1 MLFPTVDFAIF
12 FVLVFLGHWLLNHL
26 AQPWKWFMI
35 AASYVF
41 YAWWDWR
48 FVLLLIGISV
58 LAQLGAIAVSRTR
71 TPRARL
77 VINGIAVAL
86 LLLPLAFFKYYG
98 FFAVNVTNTLA
109 SLGMEGSIPLLQV
122 VLPVGISFF
131 TFMAIAYV
139 VDVSRGDFEVA
150 GWTDAFLYL
159 SFFPHLVAGP
169 IVRPGELIPQ
179 LQERR
184 DERHVDV
191 AGAAWLILAGLF
203 KKVVVSSY
211 LATQIVDP
219 VFGDPSARSALD
231 ALFGIVGYAIV
242 IYADFSG
249 YTDIAIGIAKL
260 LGFRFPRNFDR
271 PYAAHSIQEFWR
283 RWHMT
288 LSRWLRDYLY
298 IPLGGNRRGERR
310 TIANVVATMIL
321 GGLWHGAAWTFVFW
335 GAFHGALIAADQW
348 RRRGTR
354 AEEQPDEEQPDE
366 ADEQRPE
373 RWFDGVRRCAVTF
386 ALVCVGWVFFRA
398 DSLETAF
405 ALLRRLVSGWF
416 TPTEFVNPL
425 VVVTIAGMLTLQFWP
440 RGLGLWLQS
449 GLSRL
454 KPAPLGFVLAL
465 ALLVIVILGPPGVA
479 PFIYFQF

>member
-1 MLFPTVDFAIF
+1 V
-12 FVLVFLGHWLLNHL
+12 V
-26 AQPWKWFMI
+26 
-35 AASYVF
+35 
-41 YAWWDWR
+41 
-48 FVLLLIGISV
+48 
-58 LAQLGAIAVSRTR
+58 
-71 TPRARL
+71 
-77 VINGIAVAL
+77 NGIAVTL

-109 SLGMEGSIPLLQV
+109 SLGVDSSIPLIQV

-139 VDVSRGDFEVA
+139 VDVFREDFEVA
-150 GWTDAFLYL
+150 SWTDTFLYL

-169 IVRPGELIPQ
+169 IVRPNELIPQ

-191 AGAAWLILAGLF
+191 AGAAWLILGGLF

-211 LATQIVDP
+211 LAAQIVDP
-219 VFGDPSARSALD
+219 VFGDPARRSAPD
-231 ALFGIVGYAIV
+231 ALFGILGYAIV

-249 YTDIAIGIAKL
+249 YTDIAIGVAKL
-260 LGFRFPRNFDR
+260 LGFQFPRNFDR
-271 PYAAHSIQEFWR
+271 PYAARSIQDFWR

-298 IPLGGNRRGERR
+298 IPLGGNRKGERR
-310 TIANVVATMIL
+310 TYLNVLVTMTL
-321 GGLWHGAAWTFVFW
+321 GGLWHGAAWTFVLW
-335 GAFHGALIAADQW
+335 GAFHGGLLALHQW
-348 RRRGTR
+348 RARRV
-354 AEEQPDEEQPDE
+354 AERTEGPLDVIRQH
-366 ADEQRPE
+366 A
-373 RWFDGVRRCAVTF
+373 ATF

-398 DSLETAF
+398 DSVETAF
-405 ALLRRLVSGWF
+405 SLLSRLLVGWT
-416 TPTEFVNPL
+416 TPTEFVTPL
-425 VVVTIAGMLTLQFWP
+425 VVLTIAAMLSFQFWP

-454 KPAPLGFVLAL
+454 KPVPLGFVFAVT
-465 ALLVIVILGPPGVA
+465 LLVIVILGPAGVA

>member
-12 FVLVFLGHWLLNHL
+12 FVLVFVGHWLLNHQSH
-26 AQPWKWFMI
+26 AWKWFMI
-35 AASYVF
+35 GASYVF
-41 YAWWDWR
+41 YAWWNWR
-48 FVLLLIGISV
+48 FVFLLAGVSF
-58 LAQLGAIAVSRTR
+58 LAQTGAIAVARTR
-71 TPRARL
+71 SPRSRL
-77 VINGIAVAL
+77 VVNGIAVVA

-98 FFAVNVTNTLA
+98 FFAVNVTNAFA
-109 SLGMEGSIPLLQV
+109 SLGLESTIPLIQV

-139 VDVSRGDFEVA
+139 VDVYRGDFEVA
-150 GWTDAFLYL
+150 SWTDAFLYL

-169 IVRPGELIPQ
+169 IVRPNELIPQ

-191 AGAAWLILAGLF
+191 AGAAWLILGGLF

-211 LATQIVDP
+211 LTTQIVDP
-219 VFGDPSARSALD
+219 VFGDPAQRSAPD
-231 ALFGIVGYAIV
+231 ALFGILGYAIV

-249 YTDIAIGIAKL
+249 YTDIAIGVAKL
-260 LGFRFPRNFDR
+260 LGFQFPRNFDR
-271 PYAAHSIQEFWR
+271 PYAARSIQEFWR

-298 IPLGGNRRGERR
+298 IPLGGNRRGGRR
-310 TIANVVATMIL
+310 TYLNIMITMVL

-335 GAFHGALIAADQW
+335 GAYHGGLLTAHQW
-348 RRRGTR
+348 RARRGTADAKVEDRKAGESEEGRLEGLRQR
-354 AEEQPDEEQPDE
+354 A
-366 ADEQRPE
+366 A
-373 RWFDGVRRCAVTF
+373 TF

-398 DSLETAF
+398 DSMETAF
-405 ALLRRLVSGWF
+405 SLLRRLLTGWW
-416 TPTEFVNPL
+416 TPSESLTPL
-425 VVVTIAGMLTLQFWP
+425 VVITIAGMLALQFWP
-440 RGLGLWLQS
+440 RGFGLWLQS

-454 KPAPLGFVLAL
+454 KPAPLGIVLAL
-465 ALLVIVILGPPGVA
+465 AMLAIVILGPSGVA

>member
-12 FVLVFLGHWLLNHL
+12 LVLVFTAHWLLNHL
-26 AQPWKWFMI
+26 SQPWKWFMI

-48 FVLLLIGISV
+48 FVLLLVGISI
-58 LAQLGAIAVSRTR
+58 LAQLGAIAVARTR
-71 TPRARL
+71 SPRARL
-77 VINGIAVAL
+77 VVNGIAVAL
-86 LLLPLAFFKYYG
+86 LLVPLAFFKYYG

-109 SLGMEGSIPLLQV
+109 SLGIEPSIPLIQV

-139 VDVSRGDFEVA
+139 VDVYRGDFEVA
-150 GWTDAFLYL
+150 SWTDTFLYL

-169 IVRPGELIPQ
+169 IVRPHELIPQ
-179 LQERR
+179 LRERR

-191 AGAAWLILAGLF
+191 AGAAWLILGGLF
-203 KKVVVSSY
+203 KKVVISSY
-211 LATQIVDP
+211 LSAQIVDP
-219 VFGDPSARSALD
+219 VFGDPSPRSAPD
-231 ALFGIVGYAIV
+231 ALFGILGYAIV

-249 YTDIAIGIAKL
+249 YTDIAIGVAKL
-260 LGFRFPRNFDR
+260 LGFQFPRNFDR
-271 PYAAHSIQEFWR
+271 PYAARSIQDFWR

-310 TIANVVATMIL
+310 TYVNVMITMIL

-335 GAFHGALIAADQW
+335 GAFHGGLLASRQW
-348 RRRGTR
+348 RARRGEVEGQDGRVDVFRQR
-354 AEEQPDEEQPDE
+354 AS
-366 ADEQRPE
+366 
-373 RWFDGVRRCAVTF
+373 TF

-405 ALLRRLVSGWF
+405 SLLLRLITGWW
-416 TPTEFVNPL
+416 TPSEFVTPL
-425 VVVTIAGMLTLQFWP
+425 VVVMIAGMLALQFWP
-440 RGLGLWLQS
+440 RGFGLWLQS

-454 KPAPLGFVLAL
+454 KPAPLGIVFAM
-465 ALLVIVILGPPGVA
+465 ALLVIVTLGPSGVA

>member
-12 FVLVFLGHWLLNHL
+12 LVLVFTAHWLLNHL
-26 AQPWKWFMI
+26 SQPWKWFMI

-48 FVLLLIGISV
+48 FVLLLVGISI
-58 LAQLGAIAVSRTR
+58 LAQLGAIAVARTR
-71 TPRARL
+71 SPRARL
-77 VINGIAVAL
+77 VVNGIAVAL
-86 LLLPLAFFKYYG
+86 LLVPLAFFKYYG

-109 SLGMEGSIPLLQV
+109 SLGIEPSIPLIQV

-139 VDVSRGDFEVA
+139 VDVYRGDFEVA
-150 GWTDAFLYL
+150 SWTDTFLYL

-169 IVRPGELIPQ
+169 IVRPHELIPQ
-179 LQERR
+179 LRERR

-191 AGAAWLILAGLF
+191 AGAAWLILGGLF
-203 KKVVVSSY
+203 KKVVISSY
-211 LATQIVDP
+211 LSAQIVDP
-219 VFGDPSARSALD
+219 VFGDPSPRSAPD
-231 ALFGIVGYAIV
+231 ALFGILGYAIV

-249 YTDIAIGIAKL
+249 YTDIAIGVAKL
-260 LGFRFPRNFDR
+260 LGFQFPRNFDR
-271 PYAAHSIQEFWR
+271 PYAARSIQDFWR

-310 TIANVVATMIL
+310 TYVNVMITMIL

-335 GAFHGALIAADQW
+335 GAFHGGLLASRQW
-348 RRRGTR
+348 RARRGEVEGQDGRVDVFRQR
-354 AEEQPDEEQPDE
+354 AS
-366 ADEQRPE
+366 
-373 RWFDGVRRCAVTF
+373 TF

-398 DSLETAF
+398 DSMETAF
-405 ALLRRLVSGWF
+405 SLLLRLITGWW
-416 TPTEFVNPL
+416 TPSEFVTPL
-425 VVVTIAGMLTLQFWP
+425 VVVMIAGMLALQFWP
-440 RGLGLWLQS
+440 RGFGLWLQS

-454 KPAPLGFVLAL
+454 KPAPLGIVFAM
-465 ALLVIVILGPPGVA
+465 ALLVIVTLGPSGVA

>member
-26 AQPWKWFMI
+26 SGPWKLFMI
-35 AASYVF
+35 ASSYVF

-48 FVLLLIGISV
+48 FVLLLAGISV
-58 LAQLGAIAVSRTR
+58 LAQVGALAVSQIRG
-71 TPRARL
+71 PRARL
-77 VINGIAVAL
+77 VVNGVAIAL
-86 LLLPLAFFKYYG
+86 LLSPLAFFKYYG
-98 FFAVNVTNTLA
+98 FFAVNTTNALS
-109 SLGMEGSIPLLQV
+109 SLGMRSPIPLIQV

-139 VDVSRGDFEVA
+139 VDVSRGDCDVA

-169 IVRPGELIPQ
+169 IVRPNELIPQ
-179 LQERR
+179 LVQRR

-191 AGAAWLILAGLF
+191 VGAAWMILGGLF

-211 LATQIVDP
+211 LAAQIVDP
-219 VFGDPSARSALD
+219 VFGDPARRSATD
-231 ALFGIVGYAIV
+231 AFFGIAGYAVV

-249 YTDIAIGIAKL
+249 YTDIAIGVAKL
-260 LGFRFPRNFDR
+260 LGFRFPKNFNR
-271 PYAAHSIQEFWR
+271 PYAARSIQDFWR

-298 IPLGGNRRGERR
+298 IPLGGNRRGERM
-310 TIANVVATMIL
+310 TYVNIMITMLL
-321 GGLWHGAAWTFVFW
+321 GGLWHGAAWTFVIW
-335 GAFHGALIAADQW
+335 GGYHGALLVGHHLRERRHAEPRPDTGLVAMGQRAA
-348 RRRGTR
+348 
-354 AEEQPDEEQPDE
+354 
-366 ADEQRPE
+366 
-373 RWFDGVRRCAVTF
+373 TF
-386 ALVCVGWVFFRA
+386 ALVCVGWAFFRA
-398 DSLETAF
+398 DSMETAF
-405 ALLRRLVSGWF
+405 SVLGRLVTGWT
-416 TPTEFVNPL
+416 TPSEFVTPL
-425 VVVTIAGMLTLQFWP
+425 VVFTVAGMLALQFWP

-454 KPAPLGFVLAL
+454 KPAPLGVVLSV

>member
-41 YAWWDWR
+41 YAWWDPR
-48 FVLLLIGISV
+48 FVLLLAGVS
-58 LAQLGAIAVSRTR
+58 AIAQIGALVVARCRTARSRML
-71 TPRARL
+71 A
-77 VINGIAVAL
+77 NGIAVAAL
-86 LLLPLAFFKYYG
+86 LAPLAFFKYYA
-98 FFAVNVTNTLA
+98 FLAVSVTNGFA
-109 SLGMEGSIPLLQV
+109 SLGIAVSVPLIQV

-131 TFMAIAYV
+131 TFMAISYV
-139 VDVSRGDFEVA
+139 VDVYRGDFEPV

-169 IVRPGELIPQ
+169 IVRPAELIPQ

-184 DERHVDV
+184 DERHLDV
-191 AGAAWLILAGLF
+191 AGAAWLIMGGLF

-211 LATQIVDP
+211 LAAQIVDP
-219 VFGDPSARSALD
+219 VFGDPARRSAPD
-231 ALFGIVGYAIV
+231 ALFGIVGYAVV

-249 YTDIAIGIAKL
+249 YTDIAIGVAKL

-271 PYAAHSIQEFWR
+271 PYSARSIQEFWR

-288 LSRWLRDYLY
+288 LSRWLRDYVY

-310 TIANVVATMIL
+310 TAINILVTMVL
-321 GGLWHGAAWTFVFW
+321 GGLWHGAAWTFVIW
-335 GAFHGALIAADQW
+335 GALHGTMLVAHHVK
-348 RRRGTR
+348 
-354 AEEQPDEEQPDE
+354 
-366 ADEQRPE
+366 
-373 RWFDGVRRCAVTF
+373 VRRVPEPPDDATLRIWGQRAATF

-398 DSLETAF
+398 DSVAVGLS
-405 ALLRRLVSGWF
+405 LLGRLLTGWA
-416 TPTEFVNPL
+416 TPTEFLTPT
-425 VVVTIAGMLTLQFWP
+425 VVFTVAGMLALQFWP
-440 RGLGLWLQS
+440 QALALSVQA

-454 KPAPLGFVLAL
+454 KPIPLGIVLSL
-465 ALLVIVILGPPGVA
+465 VLLVIVILGPPGVA

>member
-12 FVLVFLGHWLLNHL
+12 FVLVFVGHWLLNHL

-48 FVLLLIGISV
+48 FVLLLVGVSV
-58 LAQLGAIAVSRTR
+58 LAQLGAIAVSKTR

-77 VINGIAVAL
+77 VVNGIAVTL

-98 FFAVNVTNTLA
+98 FFAVNVTNTLT
-109 SLGMEGSIPLLQV
+109 SLGMDSSIPLIQV

-139 VDVSRGDFEVA
+139 VDVFRGDFEVA
-150 GWTDAFLYL
+150 GWTDTFLYL

-179 LQERR
+179 IQERR

-191 AGAAWLILAGLF
+191 AGAAWMILGGLF

-211 LATQIVDP
+211 LAAQIVDP
-219 VFGDPSARSALD
+219 VFGDPFTRSAPD
-231 ALFGIVGYAIV
+231 ALFAILGYAIV

-260 LGFRFPRNFDR
+260 LGFRFPKNFDR
-271 PYAAHSIQEFWR
+271 PYAASSIQDFWR

-298 IPLGGNRRGERR
+298 IPLGGNRRGTRR
-310 TIANVVATMIL
+310 TLINIFVTMVL

-335 GAFHGALIAADQW
+335 GAYHGACSPRSSGDGSEP
-348 RRRGTR
+348 RRTKWNETTGGSTSL
-354 AEEQPDEEQPDE
+354 
-366 ADEQRPE
+366 
-373 RWFDGVRRCAVTF
+373 RRCAATF

-398 DSLETAF
+398 DSLDTAF
-405 ALLRRLVSGWF
+405 ALLRRLFTGWF
-416 TPTEFVNPL
+416 TPSEFVNPL
-425 VVVTIAGMLTLQFWP
+425 VVFTIAGMLALQFWP

-449 GLSRL
+449 GTL
-454 KPAPLGFVLAL
+454 PAQARAPRRR
-465 ALLVIVILGPPGVA
+465 PGA
-479 PFIYFQF
+479 RACW

>member
-12 FVLVFLGHWLLNHL
+12 FVLVFVGHWLLNHL
-26 AQPWKWFMI
+26 SRPWKWFMI

-48 FVLLLIGISV
+48 FVFLLVGISV
-58 LAQLGAIAVSRTR
+58 LAQLGALTVARQRS
-71 TPRARL
+71 PRARL
-77 VINGIAVAL
+77 VANGIAVAL
-86 LLLPLAFFKYYG
+86 LLAPLAFFKYYG
-98 FFAVNVTNTLA
+98 FFAVNVTNTLS
-109 SLGMEGSIPLLQV
+109 SLGMESSIPLIQV

-139 VDVSRGDFEVA
+139 VDVFRGDFEVA
-150 GWTDAFLYL
+150 GWTDTFLYL

-179 LQERR
+179 LRERR

-191 AGAAWLILAGLF
+191 AGAAWLILGGLF

-211 LATQIVDP
+211 LAAQIVDP
-219 VFGDPSARSALD
+219 VFGDPFTRSAPD
-231 ALFGIVGYAIV
+231 ALFGIMGYAIV
-242 IYADFSG
+242 IYTDFSG
-249 YTDIAIGIAKL
+249 YTDMAIGVAKM
-260 LGFRFPRNFDR
+260 LGFTFPRNFDR
-271 PYAAHSIQEFWR
+271 PYSARSIQEFWR

-298 IPLGGNRRGERR
+298 IPLGGNRRGEQR
-310 TIANVVATMIL
+310 TLINILATMIL

-335 GAFHGALIAADQW
+335 GAFHGSLLAAHHVRQ
-348 RRRGTR
+348 RRASEGEEER
-354 AEEQPDEEQPDE
+354 AETW
-366 ADEQRPE
+366 AHRV
-373 RWFDGVRRCAVTF
+373 GGYAATF
-386 ALVCVGWVFFRA
+386 ALVCIGWVFFRA

-405 ALLRRLVSGWF
+405 ALLRRLVTGWF

-425 VVVTIAGMLTLQFWP
+425 VVFTIAGMLALQFWP
-440 RGLGLWLQS
+440 RGLGLWVQS

-454 KPAPLGFVLAL
+454 KPAPLGIVLAL